1 MIPFSRQAAKQL
13 AQLRDHYEALDRLD
27 AVRNLAI
34 AVQEASTTIQRDP
47 AGGLTAPRPY
57 PQLAK
62 PGRTWVKAGRY
73 WIAYVAVPR
82 LLITGIFYD
91 AADIPRR
98 IE

>member
-1 MIPFSRQAAKQL
+1 LIPFSRQAAEQL

-27 AVRNLAI
+27 AVRNLAV
-34 AVQEASTTIQRDP
+34 AVQQASTAIECDP
-47 AGGLTAPRPY
+47 TGGLAAPRPY

-62 PGRTWVKAGRY
+62 PGRAWVKAGRY
-73 WIAYVAVPR
+73 WVSYLTEPR

-98 IE
+98 SK